1 LKKNKCKKKESD
13 LGKEK
18 KKNEKKSKSYENNT
32 KKKKHYKL
40 LYCVWKNSN
49 FPISRILLIYK
60 IILERNIIT
69 QRQKTLAVEW
79 PSTQKQD
86 RIPTEPYKHKGNYT
100 RKKELPRILPRAI

>member
-1 LKKNKCKKKESD
+1 VIW
-13 LGKEK
+13 EK
-18 KKNEKKSKSYENNT
+18 KRKKTKKRVKVMKT
-32 KKKKHYKL
+32 IQKKKKHYKL